1 MYQRQKILLVD
12 LTFKNGLGLKENNR
26 QLFNKIHFYT
36 YSAIFSFF
44 FVKRVEQNFS
54 AQCGV
59 IMLYVLLFS
68 GIYVV

>member
-36 YSAIFSFF
+36 CAIFSFF

-54 AQCGV
+54 AQSGV

>member
-36 YSAIFSFF
+36 CVQSFSF